1 MDKGLP
7 LKVPTGTG
15 GCVVARGAREE
26 RGEEGIASVWSERH
40 CSSLR
45 EGDGASP
52 RASPN
57 DPIFLNSLDHVWTC
71 AQRLIRARTLYVCV
85 LGP

>member
-26 RGEEGIASVWSERH
+26 RGEEGIASV
-40 CSSLR
+40 
-45 EGDGASP
+45 ASVNGTVRP
-52 RASPN
+52 
-57 DPIFLNSLDHVWTC
+57 
-71 AQRLIRARTLYVCV
+71 
-85 LGP
+85 